1 MKKIKLFLVKWYLK
15 TGLFFYY
22 RSIKVHGLKNIPKD
36 TPAMVLGNH
45 QNALIDALLIA
56 VNLPQFGYYLTRA
69 SVFKKPKIASLLKGL
84 NMIPVFRIR
93 DGWQK
98 IERNKSIFHHCI
110 ELLNENNIVVIFPE
124 GSHNLVRRVR
134 PLSKG
139 FTRIVFDFLEEYPE
153 QELQLIPVGFNFRNA
168 TEFVDEV
175 TMYVD
180 KPHPISHDPNSL
192 RHDQVVNLKSEI
204 HQALSQLTTQI
215 PEENYDSTL
224 NRLNEL
230 NVNFLDPK
238 TVNQCISS
246 QFDSCKPQKKSVLKP
261 VRSLLKFL
269 LKIAMIIPYAI
280 WKTYVQPKIVEKE
293 FMATFRFVVVITVVP
308 VYLILLG
315 LAIGFLIGWEAAAI
329 AIGSIII
336 LSILTVKI

>member
-153 QELQLIPVGFNFRNA
+153 QELQLIPIGFNFRNA

-246 QFDSCKPQKKSVLKP
+246 QFDSCKPQKKS
-261 VRSLLKFL
+261 
-269 LKIAMIIPYAI
+269 
-280 WKTYVQPKIVEKE
+280 
-293 FMATFRFVVVITVVP
+293 
-308 VYLILLG
+308 
-315 LAIGFLIGWEAAAI
+315 
-329 AIGSIII
+329 
-336 LSILTVKI
+336 